1 MQPAQGS
8 VKCSCGLRA
17 SFDRDLNRRF
27 RINEKPDVEIRSG
40 SIRQFQFPEYSD
52 LRRGVKQ
59 RLHKGADQN
68 QVSASGQVCKATVAS
83 FGARSSLRR
92 ARI

>member
-1 MQPAQGS
+1 
-8 VKCSCGLRA
+8 
-17 SFDRDLNRRF
+17 
-27 RINEKPDVEIRSG
+27 VEIRSG

-68 QVSASGQVCKATVAS
+68 QVSASERVWQSNRGFVWRAILAS
-83 FGARSSLRR
+83 EGAHLEHFQERWNPVFGPKM
-92 ARI
+92 